1 MHLINY
7 MCVMC
12 IKVDKDPIY
21 DSSESK
27 NTKVIIVPETKLS
40 LNRKLKWSI
49 QLNKNVEQKPNL
61 I

>member
-1 MHLINY
+1 MHLIDY
-7 MCVMC
+7 MCVTC

-27 NTKVIIVPETKLS
+27 NTKVIIVPETKQS